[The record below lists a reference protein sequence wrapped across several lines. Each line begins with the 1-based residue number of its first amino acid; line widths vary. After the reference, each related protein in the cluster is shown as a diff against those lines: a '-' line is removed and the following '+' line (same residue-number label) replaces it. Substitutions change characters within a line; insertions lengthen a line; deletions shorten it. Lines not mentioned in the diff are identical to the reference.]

1 MTSTE
6 RNVHWGMDWECIDEY
21 FGLDWIGYFF
31 AFYKSQVERIVVASG
46 WQSGRLRRVKLRPGN
61 EACEAFDQCQ

>member
-1 MTSTE
+1 MSIS
-6 RNVHWGMDWECIDEY
+6 DWI
-21 FGLDWIGYFF
+21 GLDWIGYFF
-31 AFYKSQVERIVVASG
+31 AFYKSQVKRIVVASG